1 MRTELYH
8 YYRNYRTGAFYN
20 RTQAVFFRRAAWA
33 TYFGECVYNVNGNR
47 SPQSFLSDHIPYP

>member
-20 RTQAVFFRRAAWA
+20 RTQAVFFSAGSLGYLFR
-33 TYFGECVYNVNGNR
+33 GMC
-47 SPQSFLSDHIPYP
+47 L